1 MVLNDTFIAGC
12 TYDTCSVEKYGQIRY
27 IPSFDGNALYLALFC
42 IFLICQLWMGI
53 KHRTWGY
60 LLGMFG
66 GLVLEILG
74 YVARLQLHY
83 DVFDQEVFTTYLIG
97 TTIGPAFFSASI
109 YLCLA
114 RIIPVYESSLMP
126 LSPRNITIAF
136 VCSDVV
142 SLLLQAV
149 GGAMTAIA
157 HTDSSMQTGIN
168 IMIAGLASQV
178 ASTTVFVYLCLHFA
192 WNLRRNPSRRNVKNI
207 DLRGSRRFRI
217 FLDCKFLP
225 PLLSFPTNHTPAVA
239 VATVAILIRCCFR
252 VAELHEGYAGSIAN
266 NEVLYMVLE
275 GAMMIIAV
283 GALTVGHPGRALGP
297 VWQANS
303 FHFRVRKTAA
313 ESTIEE
319 GKESA

>member
-1 MVLNDTFIAGC
+1 MVLNDTFIENC
-12 TYDTCSVEKYGQIRY
+12 TYETCSVEKYGQIRY
-27 IPSFDGNALYLALFC
+27 IPSLDGNALYLVLFS

-74 YVARLQLHY
+74 YVARIQLHY
-83 DVFDQEVFTTYLIG
+83 DVFDQNVFTTYLIG

-114 RIIPVYESSLMP
+114 RIIPVYGSNLMP
-126 LSPRNITIAF
+126 LSPRTITVAF
-136 VCSDVV
+136 VCCDVV
-142 SLLLQAV
+142 SLLLQAI

-157 HTDSSMQTGIN
+157 DTDSSMQTGIN

-178 ASTTVFVYLCLHFA
+178 ASMTVFVYLCLHFA
-192 WNLRRNPSRRNVKNI
+192 WNLRQNPSRRNPSGI

-217 FLDCKFLP
+217 FLYCEFLP
-225 PLLSFPTNHTPAVA
+225 PLLSFPANHALA
-239 VATVAILIRCCFR
+239 IAIATVTILIRCCFR
-252 VAELHEGYAGSIAN
+252 VAELHEGYTGSIAN
-266 NEVLYMVLE
+266 DEILYMVLE

-283 GALTVGHPGRALGP
+283 GALTIGHPGRALGSL
-297 VWQANS
+297 WQANS
-303 FHFRVRKTAA
+303 FHFRERKTATECA
-313 ESTIEE
+313 MEE
-319 GKESA
+319 GNGSA